1 MAMGANPCGARR
13 SVAPRIIIRNM
24 KVRTTSAVTQALRA

>member
-1 MAMGANPCGARR
+1 MARGANPCGARR

-24 KVRTTSAVTQALRA
+24 NVSTKSATRQAIIE